1 MSTSNISFLKTIIIL
16 NLFFFLLIII
26 LKIFKISRNPT
37 LDVNN
42 LASFSIAIKS
52 EFDLYNV
59 GFGDNNKKM
68 AESNW
73 LSEYISDK
81 QIQYYELIKKIG
93 GGGDR
98 YSNLN
103 TIKHSSMHSSIFQ
116 RIA

>member
-1 MSTSNISFLKTIIIL
+1 MFLYFVFGHFSYYVSN
-16 NLFFFLLIII
+16 
-26 LKIFKISRNPT
+26 RNPT

-52 EFDLYNV
+52 EFYLYDAE
-59 GFGDNNKKM
+59 FGDNNKKM

-73 LSEYISDK
+73 LSEYISCK
-81 QIQYYELIKKIG
+81 QIQYYELIKKVG
-93 GGGDR
+93 GGGNR
-98 YSNLN
+98 YSILN